1 MYVHQNIY
9 KNVHGA
15 RVKQD
20 TNITPSM
27 AQRTLR
33 KGDKK
38 NVWARLWEE
47 GPWNAVFG
55 TWHRCWAS
63 WTHSSCAYQLHK
75 INPSNMSAWMEKGHT
90 RPTLA
95 EESYW
100 WLVVYNEQV
109 LFSLVVELLKSNSGW
124 VNNLPPM
131 LVEETLINLSGL
143 RKKGRHKSG
152 STKSGRHVLKGMRKR

>member
-47 GPWNAVFG
+47 GPWNAVLWLG
-55 TWHRCWAS
+55 HGCWWAVPPSRWSTDLRSVKSYRNQLWNLETRVRQPLS
-63 WTHSSCAYQLHK
+63 WEFWMCVLAVMSKPSVLKLGHSLWFMAQEQTKCNVPWVRHSSDPLV
-75 INPSNMSAWMEKGHT
+75 
-90 RPTLA
+90 PTCTEVPTA
-95 EESYW
+95 FQFW
-100 WLVVYNEQV
+100 HH
-109 LFSLVVELLKSNSGW
+109 LL
-124 VNNLPPM
+124 
-131 LVEETLINLSGL
+131 
-143 RKKGRHKSG
+143 
-152 STKSGRHVLKGMRKR
+152 